1 MSNISLCWELGGGH
15 GHIAGFQL
23 LSQTLLQRGHKV
35 NGILRNTEH
44 CEWFLDTA
52 AIDIEQAPYMT
63 AKKQVKP
70 TTVSYADIL
79 LSLGYDSYELVLEK
93 VQQWCQLFKKYNTR
107 LIIADYSPT
116 ALLAAKCMGI
126 PAVDYGN
133 GFFSPP
139 KIYPIPGLTPWIK
152 TSEEELKEIE
162 NKVVQTINQV
172 LRFYNTEEINCL
184 YELFDIEENF
194 LCTFAELDHYKN
206 RPEAEYWGPVFS
218 IDKGI
223 DAQWPD
229 NQRKN
234 LFVYI
239 KHNYKHLD
247 LLLFSLSKMEVN
259 SLVYCN
265 GLSRDTINTY
275 SSDKLKFSFEPIK
288 ISSLQSKADLIINN
302 AGHGTVAA
310 CLLMGLPQLLL
321 PMQLEQ
327 LVLSDKLAHTQLA
340 EIMVPRDSPNFA
352 EKIMNTLENRLLHQT
367 VMRFAQYYYGFN
379 SVEQIEEMVL
389 CCEDILQD

>member
-15 GHIAGFQL
+15 GHIAGFQP
-23 LSQTLLQRGHKV
+23 LSQKLLQRGHQV
-35 NGILRNTEH
+35 SAFLRNTEH

-52 AIDIEQAPYMT
+52 AIEIETAPYMT
-63 AKKQVKP
+63 AKIQPKSI
-70 TTVSYADIL
+70 VSYADIL
-79 LSLGYDSYELVLEK
+79 IRLGYGSCEAVLAR
-93 VQQWCQLFKKYNTR
+93 VQQWCKLFKKYNTR
-107 LIIADYSPT
+107 LIIADHSPT

-247 LLLFSLSKMEVN
+247 LLLSSLSKMEVN

-275 SSDKLKFSFEPIK
+275 SSDKLKFSSEPIK

-340 EIMVPRDSPNFA
+340 EIMVPRDNPNFA
-352 EKIMNTLENRLLHQT
+352 EKIMNTLENRPLHQT
-367 VMRFAQYYYGFN
+367 VMRLAQYYYGFN
-379 SVEQIEEMVL
+379 PVEQIEEMVL
-389 CCEDILQD
+389 CCEDILQG